1 MDLIRGIEYAD
12 FTTTLSH
19 TSLFKK
25 EEKALAHSTSGS
37 GSYKTAKSR
46 MNELLR

>member
-12 FTTTLSH
+12 LTTTLSH

-25 EEKALAHSTSGS
+25 EEKALAHSTSG
-37 GSYKTAKSR
+37 KLQNCKIE
-46 MNELLR
+46 NE